1 MKKIALITGSSRGIG
16 KQCALLFS
24 KNNYFVIMTYK
35 SSKQEAMKVLDEI
48 KNQGNNAM
56 LIKADLSK
64 KSECMKLVN
73 TVKDIFG
80 KVDVLINNAGISI
93 QKLLIDCSDKEI
105 ENLISTNL
113 IAPIILSRE
122 ISKLMITNQFGRI
135 INISSIWGEIGGS
148 MESVYSA
155 TKGGLISFTKA
166 LAKELS
172 LANITV
178 NSISPGAIET
188 DMLHQISENDLD
200 FFKNEIPI
208 GRFGKACEVAELAL
222 FLASDKASY
231 ITAQN
236 IGINGGLN

>member
-135 INISSIWGEIGGS
+135 INISSIWG
-148 MESVYSA
+148 
-155 TKGGLISFTKA
+155 
-166 LAKELS
+166 
-172 LANITV
+172 
-178 NSISPGAIET
+178 
-188 DMLHQISENDLD
+188 
-200 FFKNEIPI
+200 
-208 GRFGKACEVAELAL
+208 
-222 FLASDKASY
+222 
-231 ITAQN
+231 
-236 IGINGGLN
+236 